1 MVCELK
7 MPGGRLS
14 PSQKAW
20 LEALERFG
28 YYTEVAFGADETQGK
43 LVGYLEGNMR

>member
-1 MVCELK
+1 MACELK

-20 LEALERFG
+20 LEALKRFG
-28 YYTEVAFGADETQGK
+28 YYTVVAFGAEDAIALIER
-43 LVGYLEGNMR
+43 YLHEK